1 MQLDPMPYILAAALF
16 SGCLGFFAASAL
28 AARRI
33 RRAETE
39 GWKCA
44 VRFYS
49 AREKQAANDR

>member
-1 MQLDPMPYILAAALF
+1 MPYILAPAIL
-16 SGCLGFFAASAL
+16 SGCLGFFAASAI